1 MEEMSPPNSPAHTPL
16 TANTPLFPLTTP
28 KGDAYEPSSFV
39 ERMTPRSVKICCR
52 RGLVLDFGHAT
63 HRSTVAVPLRSLV
76 FAATLIACATSVGA
90 FKLPGRRPRP
100 SGVTHIQPLAAAEAP
115 PLAEDGWL
123 AAAARGAAATSEAPP
138 LAEDGW
144 LAAAA
149 RGAAAASEPLLESA
163 AANLP
168 WLDSAARLVKSD
180 VARFAESL
188 KSSVVEVA
196 CEREHCTV
204 FDVGDRL
211 RDRFDDWARAREPL
225 ARWASAQCLR
235 RLGAEEQLVVL
246 VDAPDLPAAL
256 APLRRE
262 VSLTASLARSPRRT
276 VAALFR
282 IVALRVN
289 AVAARL
295 RRGPP
300 PASFRRRVLPALL
313 DDIDFATRRGGAT
326 RAAPASPA
334 AAASRAD
341 VALACRRVAENTL
354 RGDVQLYRALGD
366 AAVAAAF

>member
-100 SGVTHIQPLAAAEAP
+100 SGVTHIQPLAAA
-115 PLAEDGWL
+115 
-123 AAAARGAAATSEAPP
+123 EAPP

>member
-100 SGVTHIQPLAAAEAP
+100 SGVTHIQPLAA
-115 PLAEDGWL
+115 G
-123 AAAARGAAATSEAPP
+123 EAPP

>member
-1 MEEMSPPNSPAHTPL
+1 
-16 TANTPLFPLTTP
+16 
-28 KGDAYEPSSFV
+28 
-39 ERMTPRSVKICCR
+39 MTPRSVKICCR

-76 FAATLIACATSVGA
+76 FAATLVACATSVGA

-100 SGVTHIQPLAAAEAP
+100 SGVTHIQPPSAA
-115 PLAEDGWL
+115 
-123 AAAARGAAATSEAPP
+123 EAPP

-211 RDRFDDWARAREPL
+211 RDHFDDWARAREPL

-295 RRGPP
+295 WRGPP

-334 AAASRAD
+334 AASRAD

>member
-123 AAAARGAAATSEAPP
+123 AAAARGAAA
-138 LAEDGW
+138 
-144 LAAAA
+144 
-149 RGAAAASEPLLESA
+149 ASEPLLESA

-211 RDRFDDWARAREPL
+211 RDHFDDWARAREPL

>member
-1 MEEMSPPNSPAHTPL
+1 MAEMSPPNSPARTPL
-16 TANTPLFPLTTP
+16 TANTPLFPLTTTP
-28 KGDAYEPSSFV
+28 EHAHNAHKPSSFV

-100 SGVTHIQPLAAAEAP
+100 SGVTHIQPPSAA
-115 PLAEDGWL
+115 
-123 AAAARGAAATSEAPP
+123 EAPP

-211 RDRFDDWARAREPL
+211 RDHFDDWARAREPL

>member
-1 MEEMSPPNSPAHTPL
+1 MASPPNSPARTPL
-16 TANTPLFPLTTP
+16 TANTPLFPLTTTP
-28 KGDAYEPSSFV
+28 EHAHNAHKPSSFV

-76 FAATLIACATSVGA
+76 FAATLVACATSVGA
-90 FKLPGRRPRP
+90 FKLPGRRP
-100 SGVTHIQPLAAAEAP
+100 SGVTHIQPPSAAEAP

-149 RGAAAASEPLLESA
+149 RGAASASEPLLESA